1 MPMLSIVISAVVLAG
16 QVAAVPEL
24 AGRVVG
30 VADGDTLTVLDAN
43 KQQHRVRVSGI
54 DAPETGQPFARRSKQ
69 ALSDLV
75 FGKHVEVE
83 AEGTDKYGRTIGR
96 VLVNGDDAGLA
107 MLRSGMAWHFDKYDN
122 TPEYAAAHAAAR
134 QDGVGLWAAPDPI
147 APWQWRAMPK
157 ADRDRVREAV
167 ALDDAP
173 PDDGAKT
180 RPGFVWVEGYT
191 RKDGVNVRGHWRKAK

>member
-1 MPMLSIVISAVVLAG
+1 MMSLVVSAVLLFG
-16 QVAAVPEL
+16 QVAVVPEL

-30 VADGDTLTVLDAN
+30 VADGDTLTVLDAGN
-43 KQQHRVRVSGI
+43 QQHRIRVSGI

-69 ALSDLV
+69 ALAEIV
-75 FGKHVEVE
+75 FGKDVVVEVE
-83 AEGTDKYGRTIGR
+83 ATDKYGRTIGR
-96 VLVNGDDAGLA
+96 VLVDGDDAGLA
-107 MLRSGMAWHFDKYDN
+107 MLNAGMAWHFDKYDA

-134 QDGVGLWAAPDPI
+134 DAGTGLWSATDPI

-167 ALDDAP
+167 ALDDTA
-173 PDDGAKT
+173 PDDGTKT

>member
-1 MPMLSIVISAVVLAG
+1 MPMVSIMFAIMLLVG

-43 KQQHRVRVSGI
+43 NQQHRVRVSGI

-69 ALSDLV
+69 ALSEMV
-75 FGKHVEVE
+75 FGKHVVVE
-83 AEGTDKYGRTIGR
+83 AAATDKYGRTIAR
-96 VLVNGDDAGLA
+96 VLVDDTDAGLA
-107 MLRSGMAWHFDKYDN
+107 MLKSGMAWHFDKYDD

-134 QDGVGLWAAPDPI
+134 KDGVGLWATPDPI

-167 ALDDAP
+167 PMDDAP
-173 PDDGAKT
+173 TDDGTET

-191 RKDGVNVRGHWRKAK
+191 RKDGVSVRGHWRKAK